1 MSTVTAS
8 TATATATA
16 TVEPDEIRLTPN
28 KVRVLVTESQVAAHL
43 SDVWQ
48 QMKMN
53 FSVKAKT
60 KPTSSGTKPSDCKT
74 PVNTASA
81 QSRS

>member
-1 MSTVTAS
+1 MSTV

-16 TVEPDEIRLTPN
+16 EPDEIRLTPN
-28 KVRVLVTESQVAAHL
+28 KIRVLVTESHVAAHL

-53 FSVKAKT
+53 FTIKTKT
-60 KPTSSGTKPSDCKT
+60 KPTSSDTKPSDCKT

>member
-1 MSTVTAS
+1 MISTVVA
-8 TATATATA
+8 ATA
-16 TVEPDEIRLTPN
+16 EPDEIRLTPS
-28 KVRVLVTESQVAAHL
+28 KVRVLVTEPHVAAHL

-53 FSVKAKT
+53 FSVRAKV
-60 KPTSSGTKPSDCKT
+60 KPTTSGTKPSDCKS

>member
-28 KVRVLVTESQVAAHL
+28 KVRVLVTESHVAAHL

-48 QMKMN
+48 
-53 FSVKAKT
+53 
-60 KPTSSGTKPSDCKT
+60 
-74 PVNTASA
+74 
-81 QSRS
+81 

>member
-1 MSTVTAS
+1 MMS

-16 TVEPDEIRLTPN
+16 TAEPDEIRLTPN
-28 KVRVLVTESQVAAHL
+28 KVRVLVTKSHVAAHL

-53 FSVKAKT
+53 FTVKTKT
-60 KPTSSGTKPSDCKT
+60 KPTNSGTKSSDCKT
-74 PVNTASA
+74 PVNTAST

>member
-1 MSTVTAS
+1 MISTVV
-8 TATATATA
+8 ATATATA
-16 TVEPDEIRLTPN
+16 EPDEIRLTPS
-28 KVRVLVTESQVAAHL
+28 KVRVLVTESHVAAHL

-53 FSVKAKT
+53 FSVNAKST
-60 KPTSSGTKPSDCKT
+60 YTNSGTKPSDCKS